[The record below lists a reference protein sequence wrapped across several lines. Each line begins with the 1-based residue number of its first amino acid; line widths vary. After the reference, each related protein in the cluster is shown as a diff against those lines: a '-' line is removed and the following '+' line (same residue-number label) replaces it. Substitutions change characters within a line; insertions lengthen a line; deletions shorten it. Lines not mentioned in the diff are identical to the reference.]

1 MRSCAKAVGFAVGV
15 SLLAAV
21 FTTSSDANADT
32 PTVDSSPK
40 GIVGG
45 ALLGG
50 EVGFL
55 TLAATGT
62 KSSTLYYTIPPLLA
76 VGGGVA
82 GYFVDK
88 GEDAHPSTYLLAGG
102 MALII
107 PTLVITLSATHYS
120 PVSEDGTPVDATPSA
135 PAASG
140 GASVG
145 VGGGA
150 GTSTT
155 APPLPAKRK
164 PDDTSLRSRPFPTAL
179 FNVSNDSVALGVP
192 MASVRPMYTR
202 TEIALYGVTQKYEV
216 HAPVVALSF

>member
-102 MALII
+102 MALIGAGLALI
-107 PTLVITLSATHYS
+107 DGRILTRLSGR
-120 PVSEDGTPVDATPSA
+120 PA
-135 PAASG
+135 PA
-140 GASVG
+140 GA
-145 VGGGA
+145 
-150 GTSTT
+150 
-155 APPLPAKRK
+155 
-164 PDDTSLRSRPFPTAL
+164 PT
-179 FNVSNDSVALGVP
+179 P
-192 MASVRPMYTR
+192 RIR
-202 TEIALYGVTQKYEV
+202 
-216 HAPVVALSF
+216 

>member
-1 MRSCAKAVGFAVGV
+1 
-15 SLLAAV
+15 LLAAV
-21 FTTSSDANADT
+21 FTASSDANADSAA
-32 PTVDSSPK
+32 VSGSGK

-55 TLAATGT
+55 TLAAAGA
-62 KSSTLYYTIPPLLA
+62 KSPTLYYTIPPLLA

-82 GYFVDK
+82 GYFVEQ
-88 GEDAHPSTYLLAGG
+88 GSDAHPPVYMLAGG

-120 PVSEDGTPVDATPSA
+120 PVSEDGTPIDATPAA

-140 GASVG
+140 GASIG
-145 VGGGA
+145 VGGG
-150 GTSTT
+150 TSTT
-155 APPLPAKRK
+155 TPPAPAKRK
-164 PDDTSLRSRPFPTAL
+164 PDTTSLRSRPLPVAL
-179 FNVSNDSVALGVP
+179 LNVSNESVALGVP

-202 TEIALYGVTQKYEV
+202 TEVSLYGVTQKYEV
-216 HAPVVALSF
+216 HAPVVAFSF